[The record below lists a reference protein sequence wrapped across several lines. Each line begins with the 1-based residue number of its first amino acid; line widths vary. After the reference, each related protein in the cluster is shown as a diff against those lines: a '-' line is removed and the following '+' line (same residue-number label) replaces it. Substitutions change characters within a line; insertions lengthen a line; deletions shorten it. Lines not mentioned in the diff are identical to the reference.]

1 MCSMVSGASSKLL
14 MLHLMLSKQQFDRC
28 CEFIGKG
35 WAAGVTN
42 YRIRSMRLF
51 GLPLTCTATWMN

>member
-1 MCSMVSGASSKLL
+1 